1 MLIFEEIG
9 PIKEYLNRSR
19 KEGKS
24 IGLVP
29 TMGALHA
36 GHISLIEASA
46 QENDLT
52 VCSIFVNP
60 AQFNEASD
68 LKNYPR
74 TPEKDIAM
82 LENTHCS
89 VLFMPKVEEMYP
101 GHAATTL
108 HFGALETI
116 MEGAF
121 RNGHFKGVGLIV
133 SKLFHIISPHTAYF
147 GQKDLQQFA
156 IIRQMVQDLD
166 FDVNLI
172 CAPIVRE
179 SDGLAMSSRNL
190 RLSAEER
197 KQASTYYQAL
207 AQAAQR
213 LQNGEEYSLVK
224 EFVHNFVAQ
233 KPLLRLEYFE
243 MVNKNTLQALST
255 FEKGN
260 TALCIAGFAG
270 PIRLIDNI
278 IV

>member
-9 PIKEYLNRSR
+9 PIKKYLNRSR
-19 KEGKS
+19 REGKS

-74 TPEKDIAM
+74 TPEKDIDL
-82 LENTHCS
+82 LEKANCS

-101 GHAATTL
+101 GNAATTL
-108 HFGALETI
+108 HFGPLETI

-156 IIRQMVQDLD
+156 IIRQLVQDLD

-207 AQAAQR
+207 TQAALR